1 MLDFADIDTPP
12 PSFGTKESRDPIHT
26 VLLTRSLHLKI
37 PPTPFCFLY
46 HIATFLPI
54 ETPPG
59 KGTQK

>member
-1 MLDFADIDTPP
+1 MLDFDASDTPH

-26 VLLTRSLHLKI
+26 VLLSRRPKLKI
-37 PPTPFCFLY
+37 PPTPFSFLY